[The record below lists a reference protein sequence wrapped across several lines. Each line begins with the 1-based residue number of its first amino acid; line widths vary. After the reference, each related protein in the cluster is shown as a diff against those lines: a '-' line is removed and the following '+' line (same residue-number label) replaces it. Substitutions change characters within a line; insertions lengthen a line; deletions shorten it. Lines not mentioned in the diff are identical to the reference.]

1 MVPFH
6 PQSDPGRPERIRWIL
21 PGGVL
26 PTTGGSVPVPP
37 PLAALLADGT
47 LSDVTVAADAV
58 VTDLAPG
65 RRWADD
71 GPRVRTALHAALNAP
86 AGWLSALA
94 PTLSDSDESVRRS
107 VRRLLDGSVGDF
119 VRSHGGS
126 IELVDVCDGV
136 VIVRLAGACD
146 GCPAARYTLRNRVEA
161 ELRRHHPRLNGV
173 VEAPSRA
180 DKPAPG
186 AALAAPARRGT
197 GRWRPARFRRSDTTN
212 RG

>member
-6 PQSDPGRPERIRWIL
+6 PQADPGRPERIRWIL
-21 PGGVL
+21 PSGVL
-26 PTTGGSVPVPP
+26 PATGASVPVPP
-37 PLAALLADGT
+37 QLATLLADGT
-47 LSDVTVAADAV
+47 LTDVTVAADAV

-71 GPRVRTALHAALNAP
+71 GPRVRTALHAALDDP

-94 PTLSDSDESVRRS
+94 PALSDSDEAVRHS

-136 VIVRLAGACD
+136 VSVRLAGACD

-173 VEAPSRA
+173 VEAPARA
-180 DKPAPG
+180 DRTDLG
-186 AALAAPARRGT
+186 AVPAAPARRGA
-197 GRWRPARFRRSDTTN
+197 GRWRLARVRRANTTD